1 MGIPAFSYT
10 KHSHSKSIDYN
21 FYRLLNG
28 VVTSLNSI
36 TSGLQIDCVLTF

>member
-1 MGIPAFSYT
+1 MGIPAFSNT
-10 KHSHSKSIDYN
+10 KHSHSKAIGYN
-21 FYRLLNG
+21 FYRRPKG